1 MRALASGVAVEQ
13 RCVDDFNPIEGL
25 CESDVVIVGGGL
37 AGLACGIELSLQGRE
52 VLLLEQREV
61 LGGRTSSWVED
72 GMPVESGLHRF
83 LGFYQALP
91 AILRKAGIDPDE
103 ILF

>member
-1 MRALASGVAVEQ
+1 
-13 RCVDDFNPIEGL
+13 
-25 CESDVVIVGGGL
+25 
-37 AGLACGIELSLQGRE
+37 
-52 VLLLEQREV
+52 
-61 LGGRTSSWVED
+61 
-72 GMPVESGLHRF
+72 MPVESGLHRF

>member
-1 MRALASGVAVEQ
+1 MSTTSTRLKVCG
-13 RCVDDFNPIEGL
+13 
-25 CESDVVIVGGGL
+25 ESDVVIVGGGL